1 MDNKLAIL
9 PMHVGTLYAIY
20 SLYLHV
26 YIHVHPF
33 VPMILHFSGL
43 IIS

>member
-9 PMHVGTLYAIY
+9 PMHMCKYMCI
-20 SLYLHV
+20 
-26 YIHVHPF
+26 PF
-33 VPMILHFSGL
+33 VPRVLHFSGL